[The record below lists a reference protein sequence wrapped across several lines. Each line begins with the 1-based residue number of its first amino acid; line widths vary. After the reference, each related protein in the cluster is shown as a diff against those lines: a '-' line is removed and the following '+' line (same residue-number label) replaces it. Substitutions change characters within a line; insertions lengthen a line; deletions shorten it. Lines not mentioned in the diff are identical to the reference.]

1 MTCLICK
8 SGSTASGKTTVMLQR
23 NECTII
29 FKNVPADICDNCGEY
44 YLKEE
49 VAGQILQRA
58 EEAIKKG
65 TEVEIL
71 RYAA

>member
-1 MTCLICK
+1 MMCLICK
-8 SGSTASGKTTVMLQR
+8 NGSINLGKTTVMLQR

-58 EEAIKKG
+58 EEAVKKG